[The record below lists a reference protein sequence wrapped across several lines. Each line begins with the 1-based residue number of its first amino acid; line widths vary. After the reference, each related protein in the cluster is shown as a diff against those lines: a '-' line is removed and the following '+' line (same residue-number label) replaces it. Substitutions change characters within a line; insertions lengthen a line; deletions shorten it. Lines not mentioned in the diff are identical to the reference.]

1 MRIKVHISVN
11 TCFRGKIFIVRRDL
25 MENVVIGSAT
35 YVISR
40 VFVGTQSVSD
50 LIQKQIE
57 ASSAQFLPLTDLASA
72 SYNQGGNNA
81 GLRRN
86 HAN

>member
-1 MRIKVHISVN
+1 
-11 TCFRGKIFIVRRDL
+11 
-25 MENVVIGSAT
+25 METVVIGNAT
-35 YVISR
+35 YVLNR
-40 VFVGTQSVSD
+40 VFVGERKITD

-57 ASSAQFLPLTDLASA
+57 ENCSQLLPLTSSPSA
-72 SYNQGGNNA
+72 SYNDSGINA

>member
-1 MRIKVHISVN
+1 
-11 TCFRGKIFIVRRDL
+11 
-25 MENVVIGSAT
+25 MEHVVIGSAT

-40 VFVGTQSVSD
+40 VFVGSQSVSD
-50 LIQKQIE
+50 LIQKRME
-57 ASSAQFLPLTDLASA
+57 ANSTQVLPLTDLASA

>member
-1 MRIKVHISVN
+1 
-11 TCFRGKIFIVRRDL
+11 

-40 VFVGTQSVSD
+40 VFVGSQSVSD
-50 LIQKQIE
+50 LIQKRIE
-57 ASSAQFLPLTDLASA
+57 ANSNQVLPLTDLASA
-72 SYNQGGNNA
+72 SYNQGGRNA
-81 GLRRN
+81 GLRRS

>member
-1 MRIKVHISVN
+1 
-11 TCFRGKIFIVRRDL
+11 
-25 MENVVIGSAT
+25 MEHVVIGSAT

-40 VFVGTQSVSD
+40 VFVGSQSVSD
-50 LIQKQIE
+50 LIQKRME
-57 ASSAQFLPLTDLASA
+57 ASSAQVLPLTDLVSA
-72 SYNQGGNNA
+72 SYNQGGKNA

>member
-1 MRIKVHISVN
+1 
-11 TCFRGKIFIVRRDL
+11 
-25 MENVVIGSAT
+25 MEHVVIGSAT

-40 VFVGTQSVSD
+40 VFVCSQSVSD
-50 LIQKQIE
+50 LIQKRME
-57 ASSAQFLPLTDLASA
+57 ANSAQVLPLTDLAPA
-72 SYNQGGNNA
+72 SYNQGGKNA

>member
-1 MRIKVHISVN
+1 
-11 TCFRGKIFIVRRDL
+11 
-25 MENVVIGSAT
+25 MEHVVIGRAT

-40 VFVGTQSVSD
+40 VFVGSQSVSD
-50 LIQKQIE
+50 LIQKRME
-57 ASSAQFLPLTDLASA
+57 ANSAQVLPLTDLASA
-72 SYNQGGNNA
+72 SYNQGGKNA

>member
-1 MRIKVHISVN
+1 
-11 TCFRGKIFIVRRDL
+11 
-25 MENVVIGSAT
+25 MEHVVIGSAT

-40 VFVGTQSVSD
+40 VFVGSQSVSD
-50 LIQKQIE
+50 LIQKRME
-57 ASSAQFLPLTDLASA
+57 ANSAQVLPLTDLASA

>member
-1 MRIKVHISVN
+1 
-11 TCFRGKIFIVRRDL
+11 
-25 MENVVIGSAT
+25 MEHVVIGSAT

-40 VFVGTQSVSD
+40 VFVGSQSVSD
-50 LIQKQIE
+50 LIQKRME
-57 ASSAQFLPLTDLASA
+57 ANSAQVLPLTDLVSA
-72 SYNQGGNNA
+72 SYNQGGKNA

>member
-1 MRIKVHISVN
+1 
-11 TCFRGKIFIVRRDL
+11 
-25 MENVVIGSAT
+25 MENVVIGNAT
-35 YVISR
+35 FVVSR
-40 VFVGTQSVSD
+40 VFVGNQTVSD
-50 LIQKQIE
+50 LIQKRIE
-57 ASSAQFLPLTDLASA
+57 ANSSQILPLTDLASA